1 MGKLNNTSVVSSIV
15 PVQPFGFNFLGG
27 KLLACMSTSDYIR
40 KCWKQ
45 RYNDN
50 LIGITTT
57 SLYGDYSMYNSIPL
71 WKKLGHS
78 KGNMLI
84 KPDAEIYSHWCDFL
98 KKHYPKEYSGCIS
111 TDKKSTNPKTSPKQN
126 IIDLMFRVLGI
137 KQSNYKNEFNRGVYF
152 SSFYDNGREFLTDK
166 IKEKDLVLNDKFK
179 SDDWYL
185 DWWKTKAIK
194 RYSKLHSDNKLNK
207 DMLWYED
214 INYEDVKKYLS
225 SNGIDI

>member
-1 MGKLNNTSVVSSIV
+1 
-15 PVQPFGFNFLGG
+15 
-27 KLLACMSTSDYIR
+27 
-40 KCWKQ
+40 
-45 RYNDN
+45 
-50 LIGITTT
+50 
-57 SLYGDYSMYNSIPL
+57 
-71 WKKLGHS
+71 
-78 KGNMLI
+78 
-84 KPDAEIYSHWCDFL
+84 
-98 KKHYPKEYSGCIS
+98 
-111 TDKKSTNPKTSPKQN
+111 
-126 IIDLMFRVLGI
+126 MFRVLGI